1 MIMEIGSKDRVR
13 EFIKRVKAGEDRL
26 MGFGHRAYKSYDPRA
41 KIVKETTYKVFEVI
55 GINP

>member
-1 MIMEIGSKDRVR
+1 MEIGSKDRVR